1 MDDIRRILDKL
12 KLCIPLTTE
21 DRIILREWREK
32 EIEKIVLLLK
42 SDADVIAV
50 KETLSEYCEKY
61 GDVNIIS
68 IEDILPEQ
76 TRL

>member
-32 EIEKIVLLLK
+32 EIEKNRTAAQK
-42 SDADVIAV
+42 
-50 KETLSEYCEKY
+50 
-61 GDVNIIS
+61 
-68 IEDILPEQ
+68 
-76 TRL
+76 